1 MAQVFISY
9 SRQDLNFVQ
18 GFAQALMS
26 NGVEVW
32 WDLSSLQG
40 GDNWTNEIP
49 QAIENSDLCIVVLSP
64 NAVQSEWVQKE
75 YTYALNHQKRIIP
88 VLYQACKIPFALV
101 NINFIDLQGANYQKG
116 MEQVLQLSREG
127 TQNRQQ
133 VLQPSV
139 QQNDPVPPA
148 VAGNVPSAIFGAI
161 WFEHNLP
168 WGIYFGMR
176 IHAGLAIRGQQNN
189 PCKVVAHFF
198 GMHGQPLVD
207 FNFNPLFRT
216 VDGFVTTVVDIIP
229 LYEEATYPDIAM
241 YIPYSELHLMP
252 GFHQLMCRLSLWDM
266 TRNTFFAQS
275 FPQPFVV
282 TQQ

>member
-1 MAQVFISY
+1 MAKVFISY

-26 NGVEVW
+26 NGVDVW

-49 QAIENSDLCIVVLSP
+49 QAIENCDLCIVVLSP

-75 YTYALNHQKRIIP
+75 YTYALNHKKRIIP
-88 VLYQACKIPFALV
+88 ILHQACKIPFALV
-101 NINFIDLQGANYQKG
+101 NINVIDVQGSSYQKG
-116 MEQVLQLSREG
+116 LEQILQLARAGAPEK
-127 TQNRQQ
+127 QQ
-133 VLQPSV
+133 ILQPAVS
-139 QQNDPVPPA
+139 QNQLIQPTPTE
-148 VAGNVPSAIFGAI
+148 NFPSAMFGAV
-161 WFEHNLP
+161 WFEHNIP
-168 WGIYFGMR
+168 WGIFFGMR
-176 IHAGLAIRGQQNN
+176 IHAGLAIRGQRNN

-198 GMHGQPLVD
+198 AFNGHPLVD

-229 LYEEATYPDIAM
+229 LYDETTYPDIVM

-252 GFHQLMCRLSLWDM
+252 GVHQLFCKVSLWDV
-266 TRNTFFAQS
+266 TRNLFFAQS
-275 FPQPFVV
+275 FPQAFMV